1 MKVGLIA
8 GSGRFPLIFA
18 RAARRNGHQV
28 ILIALKGETMEA
40 LARETDHC
48 YWVEIGQF
56 QTILDHLKTEK
67 IDGVVMAG
75 KIQKTVMFSPEL
87 KLDDRTRT
95 LLDTLKNNND
105 GSILRAFVDELEQEG
120 IPVLDSVTFISDLLP
135 RPGPLT
141 SGVPSPVQ
149 MADVEY
155 GWHRARRIAG
165 LDIGQTIVVK
175 NRAVM
180 AVEAIEGTDE
190 TIRRGGR
197 LGNEGVVVIKVAR
210 PIQDRRFDM
219 PVVGLD
225 TIRTLVEV
233 GARVLVVEAGC
244 TIILDQE
251 QAIALAE
258 RHDICI
264 YAFTENAG

>member
-1 MKVGLIA
+1 MKLGLIA

-18 RAARRNGHQV
+18 RAARRNGHRV
-28 ILIALKGETMEA
+28 VLIALRGETMEA
-40 LARETDHC
+40 LARETDGCH
-48 YWVEIGQF
+48 WVEIGQF
-56 QTILDHLKTEK
+56 QTILDHLKAEK

-75 KIQKTVMFSPEL
+75 KIQKTVMFSAEL
-87 KLDDRTRT
+87 KLDGRTRA
-95 LLDTLKNNND
+95 LLDRLKNNND
-105 GSILRAFVDELEQEG
+105 GSILRAFVEELEREG
-120 IPVLDSVTFISDLLP
+120 IPVLDSITFISDLLP
-135 RPGPLT
+135 VPGPLT
-141 SGVPSPVQ
+141 REEPDPLQ
-149 MADVEY
+149 MADIEY
-155 GWHRARRIAG
+155 GWQRARRIAG

-197 LGNEGVVVIKVAR
+197 LANEGAVIVKVAR

-233 GARVLVVEAGC
+233 GARVLAVEAGC
-244 TIILDQE
+244 TIILDRE
-251 QAIALAE
+251 QALDLAE
-258 RHDICI
+258 RHGIRVFA
-264 YAFTENAG
+264 YAENSS